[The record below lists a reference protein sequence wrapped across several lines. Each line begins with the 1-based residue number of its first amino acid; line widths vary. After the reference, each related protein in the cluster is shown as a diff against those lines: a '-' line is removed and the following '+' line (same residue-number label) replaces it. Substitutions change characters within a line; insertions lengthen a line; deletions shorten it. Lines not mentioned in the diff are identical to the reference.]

1 MNTMQHTS
9 SLHWICVPG
18 TIKLELQTAPYAPNR
33 IVASGAFSYSGQ
45 AYHLPQLHG
54 RHSQNFARPL
64 LNSSSRTT
72 CLPREG
78 EMLWSAACMNDTIV
92 AEKRS
97 QERVLDLSV
106 SICVV
111 FEFVSAHARRAS

>member
-1 MNTMQHTS
+1 
-9 SLHWICVPG
+9 
-18 TIKLELQTAPYAPNR
+18 
-33 IVASGAFSYSGQ
+33 
-45 AYHLPQLHG
+45 
-54 RHSQNFARPL
+54 
-64 LNSSSRTT
+64 
-72 CLPREG
+72 
-78 EMLWSAACMNDTIV
+78 MLWSAACMNDTIV